1 MANTFTSYGVK
12 NVTTT
17 ASTVVT
23 VASATQTTVIG
34 ATICN
39 TSGASITASLFF
51 TRAAVD
57 YYIVYNASI
66 PVGRTFVA
74 VGGDQKVVL
83 IAGDVLKVISS
94 ALTSADA
101 VVSVLNIT

>member
-17 ASTVVT
+17 ASTIVT
-23 VASATQTTVIG
+23 VAAATQTTVIG

-39 TSGASITASLFF
+39 TSGASITASLYF
-51 TRAAVD
+51 TRATVD
-57 YYIVYNASI
+57 YYIVKDASI

-74 VGGDQKVVL
+74 IGGDQKVVL
-83 IAGDVLKVISS
+83 ITGDALKVISS
-94 ALTSADA
+94 AVTSADA
-101 VVSVLNIT
+101 IVSVLNIT